1 MRIVINVE
9 FKIGDIVYIRTDMEN
24 EPSIVVGYEVLP
36 GELVKYKVN
45 NENYTTSFYD
55 FELSLDKN
63 VF

>member
-1 MRIVINVE
+1 MEVTIYVE

-36 GELVKYKVN
+36 SDLVKYRVN

-55 FELSLDKN
+55 FELSLNKN